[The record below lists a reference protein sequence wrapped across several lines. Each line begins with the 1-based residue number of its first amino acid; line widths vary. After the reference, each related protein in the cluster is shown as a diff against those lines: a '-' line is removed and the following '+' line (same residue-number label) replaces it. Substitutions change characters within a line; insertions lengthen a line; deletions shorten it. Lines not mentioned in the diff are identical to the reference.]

1 MDNVVTGTDTA
12 EEANALYRGAKAMFS
27 EAKMN
32 LREWKTNSEQ
42 VNSEIANEDLEKDET
57 IKVLGHTWNTE
68 TDTLAIQRSNILNKE
83 LTKTK
88 RNVLKQLAS
97 IFDKL
102 GLFAPVTLRGKL
114 LLQTVW
120 GKDLNWG

>member
-1 MDNVVTGTDTA
+1 MAEQLKENIYMDNVVTGTDTA

-57 IKVLGHTWNTE
+57 IKMLGHTWNTE

-97 IFDKL
+97 IFDRW
-102 GLFAPVTLRGKL
+102 GYSLRL
-114 LLQTVW
+114 P
-120 GKDLNWG
+120 